1 MTCKCGHLAVDH
13 PYTVVRLHGMHGRK
27 VPRYPCTK
35 CYCINYDMAPIKEV
49 GF

>member
-1 MTCKCGHLAVDH
+1 MTCKCGHLALDH
-13 PYTVVRLHGMHGRK
+13 PYTVVRLHGRK

-35 CYCINYDMAPIKEV
+35 CYCINYDMAPIKEA